1 MQRSF
6 EHPIWKFW
14 TKSRKCS
21 AQGPKMIEK
30 TYFQGKIIPF
40 FPAEN
45 FLLTCW
51 KQLWWSCSNFFGR
64 RPQVPQ
70 CLKVMKKHFFRKQ
83 LTLLNKCLM
92 TRRTQFWQPRQKNS
106 DKKGE
111 SFGQC
116 PKMISNHFS
125 EETYLP
131 KFSYGNE
138 KSSVYSPAEENVPE
152 SWTVYPQCPKV
163 MKSHF
168 FQKQT
173 FLQKSFYGNAC
184 CLIDNPRGP
193 KPKKAEVFVA
203 WTEMITKFGSF
214 SK

>member
-1 MQRSF
+1 MQWTCTRQ
-6 EHPIWKFW
+6 FW
-14 TKSRKCS
+14 TPNRKFSGQKVDTVPLRVRKWLKRHISR
-21 AQGPKMIEK
+21 QEE
-30 TYFQGKIIPF
+30 FHF
-40 FPAEN
+40 FPAEI

-51 KQLWWSCSNFFGR
+51 KQLWRSCSNFFGR

-173 FLQKSFYGNAC
+173 FLQKKVSM
-184 CLIDNPRGP
+184 
-193 KPKKAEVFVA
+193 ETHVA
-203 WTEMITKFGSF
+203 
-214 SK
+214 